1 MIFADAGERTISV
14 ACVQAEAAEASLW
27 RRLLTTREQRI
38 LQDVLGTLQLGGDGG
53 DKGHGIDQSASMTCQ
68 EGSRSSIRVVQ
79 FHSAP

>member
-38 LQDVLGTLQLGGDGG
+38 LQDVLGTLQHCNRLNVIALLLVLFAQG
-53 DKGHGIDQSASMTCQ
+53 
-68 EGSRSSIRVVQ
+68 E
-79 FHSAP
+79 